1 MKWQDFK
8 YEKCLYLEGIRGIY
22 KIVMLKFKQI
32 IKLRKKILLRTIL
45 SQLQNRQDY
54 TNAKD
59 INSN

>member
-45 SQLQNRQDY
+45 SQLQNRQNY
-54 TNAKD
+54 FNAKD